1 MISIIGEK
9 IENTVENHEKLKNG
23 DKIMKNK
30 LFNFKEHF
38 KFNILLILLA
48 AVAVLV
54 LTGHTSHI
62 LAYSSYLLLLGC
74 VLMHLLM
81 HRGHGNH

>member
-1 MISIIGEK
+1 
-9 IENTVENHEKLKNG
+9 
-23 DKIMKNK
+23 MKNK
-30 LFNFKEHF
+30 VFNFKEHF
-38 KFNILLILLA
+38 KFNLIILIIA

-74 VLMHLLM
+74 ILMHLLM
-81 HRGHGNH
+81 HKGHGKH